1 MTFTLTIKLG
11 NTAIQSGADISLLLE
26 KYLGPITFDMTEGKI
41 KDDNGNTVGSWKTK

>member
-11 NTAIQSGADISLLLE
+11 NDAVQSGDDISRLLE
-26 KYLGPITFDMTEGKI
+26 KYLRPISFDMTEGKI